1 MSHHGEARLL
11 IKLISNISIIILLQ
25 PDISMIANEVP
36 YLHLCKKLLPVGIYY
51 NIVLDFSIVVAAK
64 KMCHEL
70 TAALNNYLLP
80 DNIVC

>member
-1 MSHHGEARLL
+1 
-11 IKLISNISIIILLQ
+11 
-25 PDISMIANEVP
+25 MIANEVP